1 MNAGTALTIA
11 RKDLSVALRRRSTL
25 VGLVVFPV
33 IVAVGLPLVLR
44 RVGARTGGAAAA
56 ADLAPRLLD
65 AFTFFLVIGSAVLP
79 TAIAAYSLVGEKV
92 ERSLEPLL
100 ATPASELEIL
110 LGKAVAALV
119 PTVLALW
126 VGAAVFV
133 VNANQQTMSLWGRT
147 YLPDTEFWITVCVVV
162 PLAALFSVLASVL
175 VSVRVTDVRTAQ
187 QLAGLMVIPFGAVYV
202 LSEVG
207 VFDLS
212 AAALLWIAAGL
223 LVLDVVLFVGA
234 RAVFDREEILT
245 RWR

>member
-1 MNAGTALTIA
+1 MNGATALTIA
-11 RKDLSVALRRRSTL
+11 RKDVTVALRRRSTL

-33 IVAVGLPLVLR
+33 IVAAGLPLVLR
-44 RVGARTGGAAAA
+44 RVGSRGTGAVIAE
-56 ADLAPRLLD
+56 LAPRLVD
-65 AFTFFLVIGSAVLP
+65 AFAFFLVVGAAVLP

-110 LGKAVAALV
+110 LGKTLAALV

-133 VNANQQTMSLWGRT
+133 LNANHQTRTLWGRA
-147 YLPDTEFWITVCVVV
+147 YLPDPSFWIIVALVV

-175 VSVRVTDVRTAQ
+175 VSVRATDVRTAQ
-187 QLAGLMVIPFGAVYV
+187 QLAGLMVIPFGAIYV
-202 LSEVG
+202 LAEVG
-207 VFDLS
+207 VFELTP
-212 AAALLWIAAGL
+212 AALLWIAGGL
-223 LVLDVVLFVGA
+223 IALDAVLFLAA

-245 RWR
+245 RWS

>member
-1 MNAGTALTIA
+1 MNLSTALTIA
-11 RKDLSVALRRRSTL
+11 RKDVSVALRRRSTL

-44 RVGARTGGAAAA
+44 RVGSRTGA
-56 ADLAPRLLD
+56 ADAAVTLAPRLVG
-65 AFTFFLVIGSAVLP
+65 AFAFFLVIGAAVLP

-110 LGKAVAALV
+110 LGKAFAALV

-133 VNANQQTMSLWGRT
+133 LNANQQTTSLWGRA
-147 YLPDTEFWITVCVVV
+147 YLPDAPFWIIVAVVV

-175 VSVRVTDVRTAQ
+175 VSVRATDVRTAQ
-187 QLAGLMVIPFGAVYV
+187 QLAGLMVIPFAAVYV
-202 LSEVG
+202 LSELG
-207 VFDLS
+207 IFDLTPP
-212 AAALLWIAAGL
+212 ALLWIAAVL
-223 LVLDVVLFVGA
+223 LVLDAVLFVGA
-234 RAVFDREEILT
+234 HAVFDREEILT

>member
-1 MNAGTALTIA
+1 MNLPTALTIA
-11 RKDLSVALRRRSTL
+11 RKDVSVGLRRRSTL
-25 VGLVVFPV
+25 VGLVVFPL

-44 RVGARTGGAAAA
+44 RVGGRTGSAEAAI
-56 ADLAPRLLD
+56 DLAPRLLD
-65 AFTFFLVIGSAVLP
+65 SFAFFLVIGSAVLP

-100 ATPASELEIL
+100 ATPVSELEIL
-110 LGKAVAALV
+110 LGKAIAALV

-126 VGAAVFV
+126 LGAAVFML
-133 VNANQQTMSLWGRT
+133 NANQQTRSLWGRT
-147 YLPDTEFWITVCVVV
+147 YLPDAQFWIIVAVVV

-187 QLAGLMVIPFGAVYV
+187 QLAGLMVLPFGAIYV

-207 VFDLS
+207 VFDLTPPV
-212 AAALLWIAAGL
+212 LLWISAGL
-223 LVLDVVLFVGA
+223 LVLDVLLFVGA

>member
-1 MNAGTALTIA
+1 MNVTTGLTIA
-11 RKDLSVALRRRSTL
+11 RKDMSVALRRRSTM
-25 VGLVVFPV
+25 VGLVAFPL
-33 IVAVGLPLVLR
+33 IVAAGLPFVLR
-44 RVGARTGGAAAA
+44 RVASRAGGLVVAV
-56 ADLAPRLLD
+56 DLAPRLLD
-65 AFTFFLVIGSAVLP
+65 AFAFFLVIGSAVLP

-110 LGKAVAALV
+110 VGKATAALV
-119 PTVLALW
+119 PAVLALW
-126 VGAAVFV
+126 VGAALFV
-133 VNANQQTMSLWGRT
+133 LNANRQTQSLWGQT
-147 YLPDTEFWITVCVVV
+147 YLPDAALWIIVAVVI

-202 LSEVG
+202 MTEVG
-207 VFDLS
+207 VFDLTPT
-212 AAALLWIAAGL
+212 ALLWIAAAL
-223 LVLDVVLFVGA
+223 LVLDVALFLGA